1 LNVQAVRQQ
10 VLREIA
16 IVTDMAEAMLYTAP
30 SLGLPPKRYRD
41 RDGRWRTDASG
52 GEWDWFWPLHEEERT
67 RLVRWGRC
75 ACGGCQPDEIQ
86 FYWGAGLGY
95 DDVDST
101 MWAWLGYTRTGDA
114 GRVLL
119 HGNLPRPDA
128 YGGLD
133 ANDLFPD
140 TGHDLNQLFGR
151 DARQYLADWVDPE
164 ELAAS

>member
-1 LNVQAVRQQ
+1 M
-10 VLREIA
+10 VLREIQQA
-16 IVTDMAEAMLYTAP
+16 TDWAESMLYDCPDLAR
-30 SLGLPPKRYRD
+30 PPQRYRD
-41 RDGRWRTDASG
+41 WDGRVRTGPG

-75 ACGGCQPDEIQ
+75 SLGGCQPDEIQ
-86 FYWGAGLGY
+86 FYWGAKLGY

-128 YGGLD
+128 YGGRD